1 MENSDFNKMIELLLE
16 APDTQIDPSVK
27 ERLSKSPSKE
37 EFLSIMDDCVYG
49 SLVSDFAM
57 QALKM
62 TFLMIGN
69 EEDILSYKSKYSF
82 GPEAQ

>member
-1 MENSDFNKMIELLLE
+1 MKNTAFNEMIQLLLE

-37 EFLSIMDDCVYG
+37 ELLSIMDDCVYG

-57 QALKM
+57 KALYE
-62 TFLMIGN
+62 TFFMIGTK
-69 EEDILSYKSKYSF
+69 EELNAYKSKY
-82 GPEAQ
+82 